1 VRSVQAARARARE
14 IRALVGEGQDG
25 LLPRLE
31 RYLKESHSVRINAV
45 AKEFLDGGRG
55 ELDTSAGRTRLN
67 YDRGLD
73 GDPPK
78 KLELLAHEL
87 GHLVL
92 HPRLTRSEVP
102 SDPLAGSAY
111 LGEGAA
117 GLARYNPRSREE
129 AEAIAFATEFV
140 CPADTVFERWRTIP
154 GITADVIAGEWGLSA
169 DLVQVQLAE
178 GLYRFVTGALAAEE
192 EPPGETP
199 TNREQECAAIL
210 KGVPVLVDAGPGT
223 GKTKTLVRRI
233 VHLLSEENAPPES
246 LLVLT
251 FSREAAEELRGR
263 IARAVDRDPAH
274 TEIAAG
280 IEIATFHEF
289 GVRLLYEHGH
299 LLGLP
304 EALSIMDEA
313 VQEET
318 VNRVLGRVD
327 CDTILKLKD
336 LDETASE
343 AVRHITYLKDRL
355 YTPERFGNEIHDDP
369 HLRNN
374 QAGRQASALHAVYGA
389 YEEEKAAAEAV
400 DFADLILLPIRLLEG
415 NAELREALRQRYR
428 WVMVDE
434 YQDVSRSVAG
444 LLQQLCGPDN
454 PPWVVGDARQAIYR
468 FRGAAPENVECFAE
482 DFPGAMVRRLHRNY
496 RSSEAI
502 VKAANH
508 LATLMVDQPPD
519 GGAIPETWRSAV
531 ELAAINGEP
540 VTMVEADSDRAE
552 HEGVVELVRA
562 WMETDKAK
570 PGELAVLARRNI
582 DVRNIALALNRAEIP
597 AVTTG
602 LITAEG
608 AAGDLAAAVSLL
620 DARRGALPRLLFRLG
635 DRTIPIDVR
644 NAAVRYVLATIDDKG
659 VLPDPAIPGAEALLA
674 ELRTVADDLEPLR
687 FSGDGWDVL
696 CAFLFGRSAYL
707 RELLGRADAAD
718 AALALEEILTS
729 LGLAATHRFTHLG
742 MRRGRSRR
750 AFAQRFRRSLT
761 EPTPGTIAPRARVNA
776 VRVMTCHASKG
787 LEFPFVV
794 VAGQSLPIRKRDYT
808 WLPAALRPPPNDDA
822 LQADALLFVGVTRA
836 QRAVAVSFA
845 RTASGSGKARP
856 RPLPRLLSRWRDAG
870 GLPVRCYE
878 SGPTIKETV
887 RMSAIW
893 GGAPPASPSS
903 YSLVANCTIRA
914 YLQDHLDVNFPSA
927 EIEIYPKFV
936 DRLRRTLQHIVRLAH
951 ERAAPLDA
959 DEAEK
964 LLDEYWPEN
973 DFKGHPHL
981 TVFLPRA
988 RNWVRAFAAEY
999 DPREFQGEALEPAVV
1014 IGVGN
1019 EVRTVRGDLV
1029 ANIRGPEGRL
1039 AVLFRPDALQPDAT
1053 GQALNWGTLKEYHRL
1068 PFVLLWG
1075 EDRHLRPRVF
1085 CGPSERIYDYKWA
1098 RGKADEALR
1107 DELAA
1112 AGASAQA
1119 QAAGEFVQQVS
1130 EFLCDD
1136 CVCRVSCPFWIGALD
1151 DDG

>member
-1 VRSVQAARARARE
+1 MRSVQAARERARA
-14 IRALVGEGQDG
+14 IRALVGENQDG
-25 LLPRLE
+25 LLSRLE
-31 RYLKESHSVRINAV
+31 KFLRESQGVRLCAV
-45 AKEFLDGGRG
+45 ASEFLEGGRG

-67 YDRGLD
+67 YDRALD
-73 GDPPK
+73 ADPPK
-78 KLELLAHEL
+78 KLDLLAHEL
-87 GHLVL
+87 GHLLL
-92 HPRLTRSEVP
+92 HPRLTRSEGP
-102 SDPLAGSAY
+102 ADPLTGSAY

-140 CPADTVFERWRTIP
+140 CPADTVFERWRTTP
-154 GITADVIAGEWGLSA
+154 ASTADSIAAEWGLSA

-178 GLYRFVTGALAAEE
+178 GLYRFVTGALVGDD
-192 EPPGETP
+192 EPPGEAP
-199 TNREQECAAIL
+199 TNPEQEEAAVL

-233 VHLLSEENAPPES
+233 VHLLTQENATSET

-251 FSREAAEELRGR
+251 FSREAAEELRAR
-263 IARAVDRDPAH
+263 VARAVGSELA
-274 TEIAAG
+274 TQ

-299 LLGLP
+299 HLDLP

-318 VNRVLGRVD
+318 VSRVLGRVE
-327 CDTILKLKD
+327 CDAILKLKD
-336 LDETASE
+336 VEDTASE
-343 AVRHITYLKDRL
+343 AVRHLTYLKDRL
-355 YTPERFGNEIHDDP
+355 YTPDRFATAIREDT
-369 HLRNN
+369 HLRNA
-374 QAGRQASALHAVYGA
+374 QAARQAWALHAVYVA
-389 YEEEKAAAEAV
+389 YEEEKLAAGAV

-415 NAELREALRQRYR
+415 NAALREALRQKYR

-444 LLQQLCGPDN
+444 LLQQLCGPGN

-468 FRGAAPENVECFAE
+468 FRGAAPENVERFAD
-482 DFPGAMVRRLHRNY
+482 DFPGAVVRPLHDNY
-496 RSSEAI
+496 RSSDAI

-508 LATLMVDQPPD
+508 LATLMADQLPD
-519 GGAIPETWRSAV
+519 SGEIPETWRSAV
-531 ELAAINGEP
+531 ELATIEGDP

-552 HEGVVELVRA
+552 YEGVVELVRA
-562 WMETDKAK
+562 WMNTDRA
-570 PGELAVLARRNI
+570 GLGDLAVLARRNI

-620 DARRGALPRLLFRLG
+620 DAPWGAVPRLLFQIG
-635 DRTIPIDVR
+635 DRAITIDVR
-644 NAAVRYVLATIDDKG
+644 NAAVRHVLATMDEKG
-659 VLPDPAIPGAEALLA
+659 VFPDPAIPGAEALLA
-674 ELRTVADDLEPLR
+674 ELRTVSEDLEPLR
-687 FSGDGWDVL
+687 SSGDGWSVL

-707 RELLGRADAAD
+707 RQLLARAGEPE
-718 AALALEEILTS
+718 AALALEEILTT
-729 LGLAATHRFTHLG
+729 LGLAAAHRFTHL
-742 MRRGRSRR
+742 RVSRKRSRR
-750 AFAQRFRRSLT
+750 LFAQRLRRSLT
-761 EPTPGTIAPRARVNA
+761 EPTPGTIAPRTGVNA

-794 VAGQSLPIRKRDYT
+794 VAGQSLPIRKRDYP
-808 WLPAALRPPPNDDA
+808 WLPPALKPPPNDDA

-845 RTASGSGKARP
+845 RTASGSEKARP

-878 SGPTIKETV
+878 GGPAVKETV
-887 RMSAIW
+887 RMGAIW
-893 GGAPPASPSS
+893 GGSLPAALSA

-914 YLQDHLDVNFPSA
+914 YLQDHLAVDFSSA
-927 EIEIYPKFV
+927 ETEIYPRFIG
-936 DRLRRTLQHIVRLAH
+936 RLRRTMQRVVKLAH
-951 ERAAPLDA
+951 ERGTPVGP
-959 DEAEK
+959 DEAET
-964 LLDEYWPEN
+964 LLEEEWPES
-973 DFKGHPHL
+973 DFEGHPHL
-981 TVFLPRA
+981 SIYLPRA
-988 RNWVRAFAAEY
+988 RAWVRAFATEY
-999 DPREFQGEALEPAVV
+999 DPQAFPGEVLEPEIVIVV
-1014 IGVGN
+1014 GE

-1029 ANIRGPEGRL
+1029 ANIGGPEGRL
-1039 AVLFRPDALQPDAT
+1039 AVLFRPDELQLDRA
-1053 GQALNWGTLKEYHRL
+1053 GQAINWGSLKQYHRL
-1068 PFVLLWG
+1068 PFVLLWA
-1075 EDRHLRPRVF
+1075 EDQRLMPQVF
-1085 CGPSERIYDYKWA
+1085 CGPSKRIYDYKWA

-1112 AGASAQA
+1112 ARASAHA
-1119 QAAGEFVQQVS
+1119 QAAGEFVQEVS
-1130 EFLCDD
+1130 DFLCDD
-1136 CVCRVSCPFWIGALD
+1136 CVCRVSCPFWIGALE